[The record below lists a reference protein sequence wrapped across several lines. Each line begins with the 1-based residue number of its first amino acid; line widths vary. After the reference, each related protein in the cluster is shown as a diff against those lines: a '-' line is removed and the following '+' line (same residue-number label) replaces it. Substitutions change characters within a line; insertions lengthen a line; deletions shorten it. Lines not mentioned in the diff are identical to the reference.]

1 MQSVESKLNVVV
13 PSFKTRTKPKNTI
26 RDKVKSNQFP
36 KPHYEPRDIDKFNA
50 LDLIHLLVWWDE
62 DALSYED
69 GCLKL
74 VVDKNYIVYSE
85 GVYNKETH
93 QVYNVIDTLK
103 KLYELSFP
111 KACFVANTFKNMTH
125 TFFYDIRE
133 YCEVKYPNAKKAKI
147 SCDYNYNSLIDD
159 SLFKQQKG
167 DSFKRAYAVLHNR
180 FKIDR
185 HIVSEFIHRELLIMD
200 DEYNLCFLGR
210 DNYNVISVN
219 KYLSSRDYLSVEEST
234 LRRNAGFRYASTEET
249 AYNLFRNV
257 YVFENVIDLMSY
269 LTLVKMGVLPD
280 IEKASCLIS
289 LNGLTNGVL
298 YNFLLEHQEVQTIYA
313 CLNNDNAGIRA
324 TRSLSQRVMVDMQ
337 PYLRD
342 YSLKYGYVKSWNELL
357 SKESKK

>member
-1 MQSVESKLNVVV
+1 MQSVKSISKVIV
-13 PSFKTRTKPKNTI
+13 PSVSTVTKPKNTI

-62 DALSYED
+62 DSLFYKD
-69 GCLKL
+69 GYLKL
-74 VVDKNYIVYSE
+74 VINDKCIVYSE
-85 GVYNKETH
+85 GVYNRETH

-103 KLYELSFP
+103 SLYELSFP
-111 KACFVANTFKNMTH
+111 KACFIANTFLNMTH
-125 TFFYDIRE
+125 YSIRE
-133 YCEVKYPNAKKAKI
+133 YCEVKYPNAKKATI
-147 SCDYNYNSLIDD
+147 SCDYNYNYLIDE
-159 SLFKQQKG
+159 SLFKQQKA

-180 FKIDR
+180 FNIDR

-219 KYLSSRDYLSVEEST
+219 KYLSSRDYLSVEELT
-234 LRRNAGFRYASTEET
+234 FRRNAGFRYANKEET

-269 LTLVKMGVLPD
+269 LSLVKMGVLPA

-313 CLNNDNAGIRA
+313 CLNNDNAGIKA
-324 TRSLSQRVMVDMQ
+324 TKGLSYRRVVDMQ

-342 YSLKYGYVKSWNELL
+342 YSLINGYVKTWNVMLL
-357 SKESKK
+357 KESKK

>member
-1 MQSVESKLNVVV
+1 MQSVNSKLKVAV
-13 PSFKTRTKPKNTI
+13 PSVSTVTKPKNTI

-62 DALSYED
+62 DSLFYKD
-69 GCLKL
+69 GYLKL
-74 VVDKNYIVYSE
+74 VSNNKCIVYSE
-85 GVYNKETH
+85 GVYNEETH
-93 QVYNVIDTLK
+93 QVFNVIDTLK
-103 KLYELSFP
+103 TLYELSFP
-111 KACFVANTFKNMTH
+111 KVCFIANTFNNMTCS
-125 TFFYDIRE
+125 FFYDIRE
-133 YCEVKYPNAKKAKI
+133 YCEVKYPDAKKAKI

-185 HIVSEFIHRELLIMD
+185 HIVSEFIHRELLVMD

-219 KYLSSRDYLSVEEST
+219 KYLSCRDYLSVEELT
-234 LRRNAGFRYASTEET
+234 FRRNAGFRYANKEET

-269 LTLVKMGVLPD
+269 LSLAKMGVLPA

-289 LNGLTNGVL
+289 LKGLTNGVL

-313 CLNNDNAGIRA
+313 CLNNDNAGIKA
-324 TRSLSQRVMVDMQ
+324 TKGLSYRRVVDMQ

-342 YSLKYGYVKSWNELL
+342 YSLINGYVKTWNAMLL
-357 SKESKK
+357 KESKK

>member
-1 MQSVESKLNVVV
+1 MQSVKSISKVIV
-13 PSFKTRTKPKNTI
+13 PSVSTVTKPKNTI

-62 DALSYED
+62 DSLFYKD
-69 GCLKL
+69 GYLKL
-74 VVDKNYIVYSE
+74 VTNDKCIVYSE
-85 GVYNKETH
+85 GVYNRETH

-103 KLYELSFP
+103 SLYELSFP
-111 KACFVANTFKNMTH
+111 KACFIANTFLNMTH
-125 TFFYDIRE
+125 YSIRE
-133 YCEVKYPNAKKAKI
+133 YCEVKYPNAKKATI
-147 SCDYNYNSLIDD
+147 SCDYNYNYLIDE
-159 SLFKQQKG
+159 SLFKQQKA

-180 FKIDR
+180 FNIDR

-219 KYLSSRDYLSVEEST
+219 KYLSSRDYLSVEELT
-234 LRRNAGFRYASTEET
+234 LRRNAGFRYANKEET

-269 LTLVKMGVLPD
+269 LSLFKMGVLPA

-313 CLNNDNAGIRA
+313 CLNNDNAGIKA
-324 TRSLSQRVMVDMQ
+324 TKSLSHRVVVDMQ

-342 YSLKYGYVKSWNELL
+342 YSLKMGYVKTWNEMLV
-357 SKESKK
+357 KESKK